1 MPVHNDEYQVYDSTT
16 FTKDILYHLERLELL
31 TKQDKN
37 HLLTQLTSYEESDI
51 MTSLARHYNLNPSTI
66 RVILNANIAIIYDY
80 DDTTIRLGDILYNK
94 NIGLNKEIDITD
106 VICLQVYL
114 ALKQIAKTRIID
126 SSRLSK
132 EQLEIYNTSMNI
144 KEIGGS
150 KYGR

>member
-1 MPVHNDEYQVYDSTT
+1 MGSIKNVVKVMNFHSLLRVDKARKKAENYLKVGNEI
-16 FTKDILYHLERLELL
+16 TKILSE
-31 TKQDKN
+31 
-37 HLLTQLTSYEESDI
+37 
-51 MTSLARHYNLNPSTI
+51 
-66 RVILNANIAIIYDY
+66 
-80 DDTTIRLGDILYNK
+80 ILYNK

>member
-1 MPVHNDEYQVYDSTT
+1 MYIT
-16 FTKDILYHLERLELL
+16 
-31 TKQDKN
+31 
-37 HLLTQLTSYEESDI
+37 
-51 MTSLARHYNLNPSTI
+51 
-66 RVILNANIAIIYDY
+66 NANIAIIYDY

-132 EQLEIYNTSMNI
+132 EQLEIYNTSMDI
-144 KEIGGS
+144 KEIGGN

>member
-1 MPVHNDEYQVYDSTT
+1 MMPSLKEAKKRTNEDINILRNEYV
-16 FTKDILYHLERLELL
+16 IP
-31 TKQDKN
+31 DK
-37 HLLTQLTSYEESDI
+37 
-51 MTSLARHYNLNPSTI
+51 
-66 RVILNANIAIIYDY
+66 V
-80 DDTTIRLGDILYNK
+80 K

-132 EQLEIYNTSMNI
+132 EQLEIYNTSMDI
-144 KEIGGS
+144 KEIGGN